1 ELGMALAE
9 GLARLEPFGHGNPK
23 PSLLVADATFADRRA
38 MGEGKHVR
46 FTVHSR
52 GARARAV
59 AFGQGTRLPVADGEP
74 AGATFTLEINEWAGV
89 CEPRLVLR
97 HAWPERGAVEALPS
111 LQTAPLA
118 RGLAPATAPLAEGD
132 GAAHE

>member
-1 ELGMALAE
+1 M
-9 GLARLEPFGHGNPK
+9 RN
-23 PSLLVADATFADRRA
+23 ATFADRRA

-74 AGATFTLEINEWAGV
+74 AGATFTLEVNEWAGV

-97 HAWPERGAVEALPS
+97 HAWPERSVLEAVPP
-111 LQTAPLA
+111 LQTRPRE
-118 RGLAPATAPLAEGD
+118 RGVAPATAPPAGGSAE
-132 GAAHE
+132 HEQELVLFSLP